1 MKKIVLLFLCFL
13 SFNAFVFAQT
23 VKYTTHTIAQGET
36 LSAIA
41 GKYHSTVGDIMRLNG
56 MNSKSVLKIGEKIK
70 IPVTSKTEKNK
81 TAATPV
87 APVAVASNT
96 GKAVH
101 IVQAHETLYG
111 ISKKYGVTIDQLKQ
125 WNNLPGANLEVGQ
138 QLAVS
143 ADGVATVAV
152 NKKETISKTAVT
164 AQETVRT
171 PEKIDAVNEAPGPG
185 IANKVNEPPVVV
197 PATNTSNTA
206 VQNKVAA
213 AAAKDG
219 SDSYFANDF
228 IAEAGKRVNEATGEA
243 MTFKT
248 ASGWL
253 DKKYY
258 ILTNAVPAGSIVK
271 ISADNGNSIYAKV
284 LWTLDDM
291 KLNKGL
297 TFRISEAAAAA
308 LSVAE
313 NKFNLTVNFH
323 E

>member
-1 MKKIVLLFLCFL
+1 MKKIVFLLLCFA
-13 SFNAFVFAQT
+13 SFNTVVPAQT

-41 GKYHSTVGDIMRLNG
+41 GKYHSTVGDIMRING

-70 IPVTSKTEKNK
+70 IPAAGKTEKS
-81 TAATPV
+81 
-87 APVAVASNT
+87 VAVAPPLAPASAVANKGET
-96 GKAVH
+96 VH

-125 WNNLPGANLEVGQ
+125 WNNLPDADLEVGQ

-143 ADGVATVAV
+143 ENGVATVAG
-152 NKKETISKTAVT
+152 NKKEVVQKTIEAN
-164 AQETVRT
+164 QEVVRT
-171 PEKIDAVNEAPGPG
+171 PEKIDAVKEDPGPG
-185 IANKVNEPPVVV
+185 VANKVSEPPVVV
-197 PATNTSNTA
+197 PPANTNNTA
-206 VQNKVAA
+206 VQNKTVAGGT
-213 AAAKDG
+213 KDG
-219 SDSYFANDF
+219 SNSYFAKDF
-228 IAEAGKRVNEATGEA
+228 IADADKKVNEATGEA

-258 ILTNAVPAGSIVK
+258 ILTNAAPTGSIVK
-271 ISADNGNSIYAKV
+271 ISTDNGNSIYAKV

-291 KLNKGL
+291 KLNKSL
-297 TFRISEAAAAA
+297 TFRISEAAAAS
-308 LSVAE
+308 LNIVE